1 MARILLIVAA
11 FCGITALA
19 QNPEAKPAPSPVPSP
34 SPGLAKAP
42 VVEAQKSNPSAEAL
56 KNYFDRLSPDEKS
69 RFAEK
74 FEKWKSLPVEEREA
88 LMLHEKLRRERMQHE
103 IAEVIKNSGLQL
115 DKDRQEVFALRYTQ
129 ERRKIEEQLRKELE
143 EKRRPL
149 LKEMTDRLITE
160 FGPTPTVQ

>member
-19 QNPEAKPAPSPVPSP
+19 QNPEVKPAPSPVPSP

-42 VVEAQKSNPSAEAL
+42 VVEAQKFNPSAEAL

-149 LKEMTDRLITE
+149 LKDMTDRLITE
-160 FGPTPTVQ
+160 FGPMPTAQ